1 MQILNYLLLLFFIN
15 FCNSFSINK
24 KYTPFITKKNNLK
37 LNMGCDYY
45 IDDSL
50 YIFYSN
56 DKELTYINLEKSK
69 GYYTDYIFLDIE
81 DAPDYDYKTYKK
93 ETLEPSMKPIIIFM
107 NNTFSK
113 LSFENKYKEL
123 IDYELKICNKTWD
136 NVNKIIKKEER
147 YER

>member
-1 MQILNYLLLLFFIN
+1 
-15 FCNSFSINK
+15 
-24 KYTPFITKKNNLK
+24 
-37 LNMGCDYY
+37 MGCDYY
-45 IDDSL
+45 IDKSL

-56 DKELTYINLEKSK
+56 DKELTYINLEKSR

-81 DAPDYDYKTYKK
+81 DAPDYDYETYKK
-93 ETLEPSMKPIIIFM
+93 ETLEPSKPITIYN

-113 LSFENKYKEL
+113 LTFEKKYKEL